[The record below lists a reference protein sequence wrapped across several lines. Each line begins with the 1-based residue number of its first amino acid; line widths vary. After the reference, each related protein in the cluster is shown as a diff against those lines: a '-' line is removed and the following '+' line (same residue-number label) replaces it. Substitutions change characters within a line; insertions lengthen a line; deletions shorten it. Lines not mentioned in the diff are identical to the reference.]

1 MGAKFCKDSD
11 TESDEETIR
20 LVLDCGIPGLRSKKR
35 SPTDRSWR
43 VSERQPLHP
52 QLPGCAPEG
61 GSSEVMVPNTVGKV
75 GAFGMVEEQLGWG
88 TVPHAKLCEVAERTK
103 PQHFTPTP

>member
-35 SPTDRSWR
+35 FPTDRSWR

-61 GSSEVMVPNTVGKV
+61 DRPAVMVPHAEGHVCRLVG
-75 GAFGMVEEQLGWG
+75 G
-88 TVPHAKLCEVAERTK
+88 TVPPAELGQVAERTK